1 MDFADLM
8 SLRKHLSIQH
18 HVPGRIRI
26 KFCMALLADPCAKAV
41 KDAANGRRQPACVRD
56 VRVNMLTRNIV
67 IEYDPDVVPPK
78 KLQEALTT
86 GDEDRFNQLAAEL
99 EAVSAA

>member
-1 MDFADLM
+1 MNFSDLM

-26 KFCMALLADPCAKAV
+26 KFGLALLADPRAKAV
-41 KDAANGRRQPACVRD
+41 KEAAKGRRQPACVRD
-56 VRVNMLTRNIV
+56 VRVNLLTRNIV
-67 IEYDPDVVPPK
+67 IEYDPAVVRPEI
-78 KLQEALTT
+78 LHEALTT

>member
-1 MDFADLM
+1 MNFSDLM

-26 KFCMALLADPCAKAV
+26 KFALALLADPRARAVQEAAK
-41 KDAANGRRQPACVRD
+41 GRGQPACVRS

-67 IEYDPDVVPPK
+67 IEYDPAVVTPE
-78 KLQEALTT
+78 KLHEALTT
-86 GDEDRFNQLAAEL
+86 RDEDRFNQLAAEL